1 MNLRILVRGVAAV
14 VAAFL
19 FAGQANAQAVT
30 QSGPILNGGGHAPM
44 YLPSGPQGLA
54 AVMDSGPA
62 GGGPIGYGLSEKLLQ
77 ARSPGTGPDGTHDCD
92 WSTYATNPAGASYLC
107 FDPNALGGGLLDYNS
122 PTGAPFQ
129 IKSNGAVYK
138 LPFVLTPPGTI
149 GLNVNQFGADPT
161 GATDSTAAFNSCLA
175 TVGTLCWAA
184 NGRYLLNGPVHISGG
199 STLDCGYAM
208 GDLGSSTSAPGN
220 LNVYPALLLTPGS
233 GEITASGP
241 SARVKGCLILNRNL
255 TFPVAN
261 GSGFAGIALAD
272 NGNASFSVVDSEIL
286 GFDTGIWITGNRPYL
301 QHLIL
306 DDTGINHASL
316 EIDTGNTDSGVADD
330 VKLQTGQSGT
340 GCGNIR
346 PGTGIRIGGSI
357 PGATGVFLNNI
368 VVQGFQTA
376 NYDFA
381 NSIKGGIIWS
391 DDEGINCGY
400 TGTGIIVE
408 PNVTAEFDNVTVA
421 QPNVG
426 LQLLGN
432 GAPFQVNQLYVED
445 TGSDG
450 IQMGSSGQ
458 PGSNAIIGQLIE
470 ATIGGYGVNILNSS
484 YGFATQYAA
493 MAGVIHGGVAPYFNN
508 ATGSNIQMGRK
519 SGLNSF
525 FINDLQTNLGSGHT
539 SPYSSNMLVGTGGE
553 PVVSGLTPSITLCG
567 AGGLTSCV
575 FSSGNS
581 DQNAGSVTITAS
593 STPTASSEINLTM
606 PVTPVSGQACVA
618 TVAPGSTGLWAP
630 GATVQSVGPAG
641 AAIEFDVSNNG
652 VNLTP
657 GADYRF
663 IYNCRWF

>member
-208 GDLGSSTSAPGN
+208 GDLGSNTSAPGN

-233 GEITASGP
+233 GEVTASGP

-255 TFPVAN
+255 TFPVSS

-272 NGNASFSVVDSEIL
+272 NGNDSFSVVDSEIL

-306 DDTGINHASL
+306 SDTGINHADL
-316 EIDTGNTDSGVADD
+316 EIDVGNTDSGVADD
-330 VKLQTGQSGT
+330 VKLQQGQTGP
-340 GCGNIR
+340 GCGNLR
-346 PGTGIRIGGSI
+346 PGTGLRVAGT
-357 PGATGVFLNNI
+357 PLGAAGVFLNDV
-368 VVQGFQTA
+368 VVQGYKTA

-381 NSIKGGIIWS
+381 NSVIGGNIWS
-391 DDEGINCGY
+391 DDEGTTCGY
-400 TGTGIIVE
+400 TGTGIIQE
-408 PNVTAEFDNVTVA
+408 PNVTVQFSNVTVGA
-421 QPNVG
+421 SNIG

-432 GAPFQVNQLYVED
+432 GAPFQADKLYVEF

-458 PGSNAIIGQLIE
+458 PGGNLIVGQLIE

-484 YGFATQYAA
+484 YNFAAQYVA

-525 FINDLQTNLGSGHT
+525 FINDLQQNLGSGHT
-539 SPYSSNMLVGTGGE
+539 SPYSSTMLVGNGGE
-553 PVVSGLTPSITLCG
+553 PLVNGLTPTISVC
-567 AGGLTSCV
+567 ANATSCS
-575 FSSGNS
+575 FQSSNS
-581 DQNAGSVTITAS
+581 DENTGSIKIIGDGT
-593 STPTASSEINLTM
+593 STRGEVELTM
-606 PVTPVSGQACVA
+606 PVGAVSGTACVA
-618 TVAPGSTGLWAP
+618 TPYQGLVGMWTP
-630 GATVQSVGPAG
+630 GATIQTLGPAG
-641 AAIEFDVSNNG
+641 TGVEFDWQNFG
-652 VNLTP
+652 VPLAA
-657 GADYRF
+657 GQDFDF